1 MGNTLR
7 FLVGVTSAGEAAV
20 FLGAA
25 GFVRAAAGALLGLAD
40 FTGPPAG
47 DVVVLF
53 PDLAAAGDAD
63 FALLG
68 AGDADFALA
77 GDDAAVFA
85 FLLAVAVTGGLVGVG
100 GLLLRICLITGDTEG
115 RVVAYKVTYAPA
127 CMSV

>member
-63 FALLG
+63 LALLG
-68 AGDADFALA
+68 DAVAF
-77 GDDAAVFA
+77 V
-85 FLLAVAVTGGLVGVG
+85 FLLTVDLVGVG